1 MNFNKIPNSATY
13 VIYST
18 KYFADFELGK
28 NKEAYIDTIKD
39 VWFFEFEPAPIGLR
53 RGEDPRR
60 KFIYVDQTNNL
71 FHGNVDN
78 QDGKG

>member
-1 MNFNKIPNSATY
+1 MVINIQRKASY

-18 KYFADFELGK
+18 KYFADFEVGA

-53 RGEDPRR
+53 RNEEPRR
-60 KFIYVDQTNNL
+60 KFVYVDQTNNL
-71 FHGNVDN
+71 WHGNVN
-78 QDGKG
+78 QQR